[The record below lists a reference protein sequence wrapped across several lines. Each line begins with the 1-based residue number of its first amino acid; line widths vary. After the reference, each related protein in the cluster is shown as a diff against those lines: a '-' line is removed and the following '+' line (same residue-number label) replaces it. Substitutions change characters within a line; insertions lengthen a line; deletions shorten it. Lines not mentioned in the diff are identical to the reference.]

1 MPIELNKPPDPFIA
15 EFKEL
20 TGMTADRVYDVV
32 VGNTKDGGKAR
43 VRNESSP
50 MDNRGGKWFYSIP
63 VDVSINRVLH
73 NLKFG
78 LTNGH
83 LKFSI
88 GSNIKKHSNCDS
100 VKRES
105 MAKSSGPLTGSD
117 CSGMGVGS
125 KPSGTQSSP
134 MDGITISKTD
144 MVNDEGMAGGEDF
157 ESGKKNSSN
166 GILKKP
172 KDDIEFGSEAW
183 SLQLYRY
190 FVGTSMDYRVVNG
203 NLSMMWIKYGIES
216 ITKTSSGV
224 FYFKLK
230 NREGMKSVLESGPWM
245 VNNIPLVLNAWEPN
259 IWLEKVEP
267 STIPIWVCVYN
278 IPMELYNGN
287 GINKIMGGVG
297 KTMLMDKMTRE
308 RCLKKSSK
316 LDFGRVLVE
325 PPLCTHCKT
334 FGYST
339 LACKLRP
346 RFVEEISLAGNN
358 GNDNGSGKTKT
369 VNNSN
374 DGFVTVGRK
383 NKPVKDQSN
392 VSHVNY
398 ASQQNRNF
406 GSQSQFRDNQYVKMG
421 NTWQNRGKSGP
432 NSNNKGGNSSHNV
445 GKKKLY
451 AGGVKNVQQGSK
463 SSQFSKDSLNKGSR
477 NNAKVLN
484 SSNVKESS
492 NHVPMDDSSFKL
504 KVLVRALDDHVL
516 IEKDDAIEAAM
527 EEEYSNIIEP
537 LLVQEVID
545 VMSKG
550 AYPSADVRL
559 NWSLFLISFFYDN
572 CHKYGLNPSVEDDN
586 IEYENG
592 GMADELRL
600 E

>member
-1 MPIELNKPPDPFIA
+1 MPIELNKPPDPLIA

-20 TGMTADRVYDVV
+20 TGMTADRVCDVV
-32 VGNTKDGGKAR
+32 VGNTKDGG
-43 VRNESSP
+43 
-50 MDNRGGKWFYSIP
+50 GKRFDSIP
-63 VDVSINRVLH
+63 VDVSTNRVLH

-78 LTNGH
+78 PTNGH

-105 MAKSSGPLTGSD
+105 MAKSSGPLIGFD
-117 CSGMGVGS
+117 CFGMGVGS
-125 KPSGTQSSP
+125 KPSGTQSSL
-134 MDGITISKTD
+134 MDGITISKTN
-144 MVNDEGMAGGEDF
+144 MVNDKGMAGGEGF
-157 ESGKKNSSN
+157 ESGKKNNSN

-172 KDDIEFGSEAW
+172 EGPFFLVQFGKNVNSNPFVNKSSMNTNNGW
-183 SLQLYRY
+183 NSNKGNKFGPSLFYKNS
-190 FVGTSMDYRVVNG
+190 FDNVWIPNSKAVNADGTSMDYRVVN
-203 NLSMMWIKYGIES
+203 
-216 ITKTSSGV
+216 
-224 FYFKLK
+224 
-230 NREGMKSVLESGPWM
+230 
-245 VNNIPLVLNAWEPN
+245 VLNAWEPN

-287 GINKIMGGVG
+287 RINKIMGGVG
-297 KTMLMDKMTRE
+297 KTMLMDKMIRE

-316 LDFGRVLVE
+316 LYFARVLVK
-325 PPLCTHCKT
+325 PLLCTHCKT

-346 RFVEEISLAGNN
+346 RFVEEISSAGNN
-358 GNDNGSGKTKT
+358 GNDNGSGKTKI

-374 DGFVTVGRK
+374 DGFVTVDRK

-445 GKKKLY
+445 GKKKMY
-451 AGGVKNVQQGSK
+451 AGGVKNVQQ
-463 SSQFSKDSLNKGSR
+463 
-477 NNAKVLN
+477 
-484 SSNVKESS
+484 
-492 NHVPMDDSSFKL
+492 
-504 KVLVRALDDHVL
+504 VLVRGSNSKINFGKAFDESVPVTNSFQALDDHVL

-559 NWSLFLISFFYDN
+559 NWSLFQISFFYNN
-572 CHKYGLNPSVEDDN
+572 CHKYGLNPSVEDDD
-586 IEYENG
+586 IKYENG
-592 GMADELRL
+592 GMADELRP